1 MQLLRPSL
9 AANEPG
15 GHSSGARDC
24 SRQYEPTVHDA
35 HALAPL
41 ADWNVPSAQ
50 PVHRLAFP
58 VEKLPAALSQ
68 SSFELISLQTPV
80 HQCGARGGGAG
91 GGGDGDQHVCFS
103 SHVSGVGGGHS
114 FSVIGA

>member
-24 SRQYEPTVHDA
+24 ARQYDPAA
-35 HALAPL
+35 HGAQPLAPL

-58 VEKLPAALSQ
+58 VEKLPAAHSLDSVLPVAHACPTGQPAQ
-68 SSFELISLQTPV
+68 SA
-80 HQCGARGGGAG
+80 CDAA
-91 GGGDGDQHVCFS
+91 
-103 SHVSGVGGGHS
+103 
-114 FSVIGA
+114 IGA